1 MSNSPLAKLSIVI
14 PVAADETEQLTLL
27 SDLESCSEL
36 DAEIIPCT
44 DTSRASTLNLGA
56 AKASGEWLWFVHAD
70 SRINADNIKALE
82 QSLKQSPSALHY
94 FDLAFDLKWLR
105 FNATGANMR
114 SRLFGLPFG
123 DQGLCIKKSLFDTL
137 DGYPEDCPY
146 GEDLLFVWQ
155 ARLAGIPL
163 QRVPSKLLTSG
174 RKYQQRGWLRL
185 SLLYQWRWMKL
196 SLGLFF
202 KLLSQRARGL
212 YD

>member
-1 MSNSPLAKLSIVI
+1 M
-14 PVAADETEQLTLL
+14 AALQ
-27 SDLESCSEL
+27 C
-36 DAEIIPCT
+36 
-44 DTSRASTLNLGA
+44 N
-56 AKASGEWLWFVHAD
+56 V
-70 SRINADNIKALE
+70 
-82 QSLKQSPSALHY
+82 
-94 FDLAFDLKWLR
+94 
-105 FNATGANMR
+105 GANMR
-114 SRLFGLPFG
+114 SRLLGLPFG

-174 RKYQQRGWLRL
+174 RKYQQRGWLQL

-196 SLGLFF
+196 SLGPFF
-202 KLLSQRARGL
+202 KLLSRRARGL